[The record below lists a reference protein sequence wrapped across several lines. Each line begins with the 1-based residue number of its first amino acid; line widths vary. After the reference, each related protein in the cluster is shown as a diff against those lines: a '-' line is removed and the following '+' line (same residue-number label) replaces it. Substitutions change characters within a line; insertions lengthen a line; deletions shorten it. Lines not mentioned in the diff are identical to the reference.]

1 MAHIEK
7 IRQIALS
14 FPHTSESPH
23 FDKTSFRVKK
33 KIFAT
38 WDEPH
43 ARLAVKLSPTDQQV
57 FSAIPGAGI
66 APVPNKWGTQ
76 GWTYVFPDQIKDEL
90 LEDVLKVSYST
101 VSQ

>member
-7 IRQIALS
+7 IRHIALS

-23 FDKTSFRVKK
+23 FEKTSFRVKK

-38 WDEPH
+38 WDESH
-43 ARLAVKLSPTDQQV
+43 LRLAVKLSPTDQQV

-76 GWTYVFPDQIKDEL
+76 GWTYVYPENIPDALLKDVFQCAYTL
-90 LEDVLKVSYST
+90 LA
-101 VSQ
+101 